1 MMHPDSSGWTNL
13 AVQKRYEQYARDHHG
28 EIDMANLC
36 ETMANWGA
44 NRMFQSMVTFSD
56 IGPQLGRLEHRLA
69 EMRAVVESMSLLE
82 DVEPA
87 ADWRV
92 IQKV

>member
-1 MMHPDSSGWTNL
+1 MTTDETGWTKE
-13 AVQKRYEQYARDHHG
+13 AVRRRYERYMQDHHG
-28 EIDMANLC
+28 ELDVANLC

-69 EMRAVVESMSLLE
+69 EMRAVVESMSELDE
-82 DVEPA
+82 SEATP
-87 ADWRV
+87 DWHQLR
-92 IQKV
+92 KV